1 MINYKLYR
9 NRLIGQNGAQ
19 EVKANRQNG
28 ANGRHEVCGL
38 NRAHSALS
46 FIIYHLS
53 FIISTLSFILL
64 LTCPFSVQ
72 AQIKIGG
79 NVYGGGNHAEVKGST
94 KVTVK
99 AGDIGAVMDPNAT
112 RPLADPQGRV
122 FGGARMA
129 DVGGSTFVNIDGE
142 GATDYIL
149 INQVYGGNDIAG
161 TIGNAKAVG
170 EGVPSELTAILPEP
184 TTAQLTASGKTRDK
198 WREDY
203 KTDNPKLNDVDNRFN
218 SYVRVSTKTL
228 DRNNPDNYFTEAEVA
243 AAANNPEDPAWNKTP
258 GKDLK
263 PDLTAKKV
271 YIGQLFAG
279 GNGDFEYPAEKVNGQ
294 YVIKQNGTIIAKSL
308 TPFVRPEVDS
318 TYLEVVGGSIVY
330 AYGGG
335 NNATV
340 KKKNI
345 IHVDNPSGVT
355 NHIYINKNT
364 WVEDLAATAESGDI
378 IDLLSTARFKEMGI
392 NTAFSKP
399 SSGEYQIG
407 RFFGGNNK
415 AEMSIRPEWNLLAG
429 KIRNLYSGGNKGNM
443 TSPEGLLLEIPSYST
458 LIVDYVYGGCRMAD
472 VVPTVE
478 GAYVPC
484 TNLQEKD
491 GEGNLKYKFPNE
503 LSARILVRGGNI
515 NTVYGG
521 NDVTGKVY
529 DGNAIGIYTSIH
541 GDVYGGG
548 NGAYP
553 YTDNKDYEN
562 HDVYGDFYY
571 AKGASSV
578 ESLNAHRPNAEQVSI
593 RLKGAD
599 ATHPTV
605 IHGSVFVG
613 GNCATLK
620 NVKTKPLVE
629 LKMGSYVIADNV
641 FLGNNGEDMTYE
653 DYLKLYANVTAPD
666 YSTLTLT
673 DPETFASYMNG
684 AAMELQPAI
693 VFDSEGEGDPATYI
707 PNSSYVG
714 SFYCGGNVGSM
725 IIPGK
730 NTYKIDQKLNIYT
743 KFVGGCNKAY
753 VGAIDGLCAAYDGG
767 VLGSASEQPDYTDGA
782 GNIKDRL
789 NIKLENLTITP
800 LRWNDTNQYL
810 VWNTYRWSGYYSAV
824 ENGKTLTKGE
834 VYYTSNTGEGMFE
847 AVGTEVST
855 GSNYYTWE
863 MSEDDESDFEPV
875 PSTPVNA
882 ANRLLGGNVYGGCYE
897 SGHVNGNIVID
908 INEDVLER
916 DEVFG
921 TGFSTVFGR
930 AKSGVEFL
938 DQRDDLNTVA
948 LIVFGGGYGEDSEVW
963 GSTTVNHNKGYVFQI
978 CGGGEMGVVGKHT
991 GTTEAEDGTYTRNDI
1006 SGDIDSYASNGRVYK
1021 YKAAYSSTVNL
1032 KGSVTATSNEG
1043 AVSGLAE
1050 TEYIYAG
1057 GKEGLVCGNT
1067 IVNLGNGRLYDAF
1080 GGACEADVLGHSEAY
1095 IGRQPDGSGG
1105 YQDAFPW
1112 IQDIVYGGNDFTG
1125 TIYGQA
1131 NFKDKVRVETGE
1143 GAFDVLG
1150 KVHNPGGKA
1159 TPDVLFANAYVEYLR
1174 GRVDTIYGGNY
1185 GFYDYMDPILL
1196 DEHGD
1201 PYPQP
1206 EVKSTFVNIRPDMV
1220 PNSNNAITAIFGGS
1234 TGYFGNRE
1242 GDHRQDRS
1250 YVLIDIPDNL
1260 DNFRTTEIFGAGSF
1274 NGLGMNSSYADI
1286 KDPEYNADEKSAII
1300 DLMRGKVGAAYGGS
1314 FMEGVTRRTMVN
1326 VPYGS
1331 TINIGSIFGGAYG
1344 QDLLSPCDV
1353 YEAHVNYSSPDAL
1366 LVYDP
1371 DNDLMKGAIYGGNNT
1386 CRRTLYGFIDID
1398 APVWEQHPI
1407 YGKTRATVYGAG
1419 CGPMTWSEYTEVNL
1433 NKKPDGVTGDYTGAE
1448 VYEVYGGAQ
1457 NGEVLN
1463 AESAKTFMNAFLNP
1477 QDLPEYLQAI
1487 YDERGYNDEIWEKL
1501 WPQCWTIGEGYY
1513 YPYTESGTFDVSTKF
1528 DGYPDNEATNLT
1540 NVLTRVE
1547 DMDDR
1552 DYSDP
1557 RNNPDDR
1564 YKYNTNVRIHEGAYV
1579 ANYAYGGGL
1588 GTSGMTGTGD
1598 VYGTTYIALLGG
1610 EVKKDIYAAGTIG
1623 VVHDNYE
1630 SHEFIASSNAYI
1642 KGGTCRNVYGGGWEG
1657 SVGKHTGGLNA
1668 PYYDFVNNKS
1678 LDIPGETHVVIGDI
1692 GDDKTFA
1699 NGKPAIQRNA
1709 YGGGEGGSI
1718 YGTANLTINNGMIG
1732 YRYKNTATGDAS
1744 ASYDYVPELD
1754 DKSPGDNVLD
1764 GSGNAFG
1771 GGYILNS
1778 YVDNTHVKMFGGQV
1792 RGCLYGGGEVGPI
1805 GRGTI
1810 RYKDTYS
1817 TSGIV
1822 NGKARIFKAGKTHVE
1837 MFNGHVLRNVFGG
1850 GRGVDS
1856 WGGDGTY
1863 SMKEEVLA
1871 TLDKDCK
1878 GFIFGQTEVDIYGG
1892 EVGTNEGMAYN
1903 FGNVFGGCDEGTVYS
1918 AYEKSDGTL
1927 GYGEKIGVRYGDDPH
1942 EGYYFK
1948 KENGAFVPET
1958 VAGETHN
1965 IYTEDCKVLVEPWLQ
1980 VKTTPIT
1987 YGGKTYAV
1995 GDYIPTAYLNTLKAK
2010 TSDGW
2015 PAGWDNVDAGKN
2027 VTIDAKEVFQERGII
2042 IHNAVFAGGNIA
2054 LGSSSV
2060 SANETTVYGNAT
2072 ASIHDVYNRDLITI
2086 GTGHTG
2092 GLYGDGNLTLVDG
2105 YRELNI
2111 TNYGTD
2117 KYHLANELAK
2127 NLYDKLPA
2135 REQAYYEVKY
2145 KCIAENGCTDIEN
2158 TTYKN
2163 GSIVPHDEIVALF
2176 TDNNGHSLK
2185 IKDDGSIATDG
2196 TGTPALIENDA
2207 HQLVV
2212 PNPLIWQENGVVSTY
2227 AGRIMNTIQRADFCG
2242 VFGSRM
2248 VMKGARDRVTDKED
2262 SKLYTINRVR
2272 EVSLNKMDSPAG
2284 DTGDNASHGNYFGI
2298 YSNVNFLGSLTS
2310 DVDFYST
2317 RTTNADL
2324 VKNPQLAPNSS
2335 NETFAEWKALHIKDR
2350 KRNNGNCHNQ
2360 LALASGVYLELT
2372 SEKSTGTRVDQKDWG
2387 LITGVVELDLINV
2400 STGVGGG
2407 YVYAKNQHGERITGH
2422 QNTTLTKLNKDAVS
2436 KFKWDYKTAD
2446 GDRKEWETSG
2456 NFIHS
2461 SQTIIDD
2468 CYNISNKYLSA
2479 DGVPAHYWYIAGSV
2493 YVYDQYITAYTGSPN
2508 AYSKTVE
2515 LPITINAASN
2525 GKMTLMDVQPNLYAY
2540 YATYSNASI
2549 NTPLTGNSKVVINNV
2564 EYHLND
2570 PIDYWEWKKLPAS
2583 EQKLFVE
2590 ETYVVRSDCKIGE
2603 TIYPAGTVL
2612 LPSKYNELSG
2622 NTTVVTK
2629 LEKNE
2634 TGDYVV
2640 VKDKDDNDVTQ
2651 LFTEVFRSSN
2661 NLSHTTGYLLTYDV
2675 TNPEIWK
2682 PWYTELT
2689 GDSRSNKITSAEY
2702 NALAK
2707 ESKKDNEGNTI
2718 KGQDAYTEGPTY
2730 TPNATG
2736 LYGQRKYEDG
2746 DIIPNDIYNTY
2757 TSINTD
2763 YIPNYGK
2770 SEGSEGYDESKK
2782 QATFVPAYVVTK
2794 EYSSTGL
2801 HFYEGAPIS
2810 EATANSLGA
2819 GYAAPAYVCT
2829 HTIELSGTDYIYV
2842 NDLMTES
2849 EKTTLHNRFKAGGP
2863 EENLSIAKEIEDLIV
2878 PAYYCT
2884 SGGLYGGEV
2893 FNKGQNYRALGVWS
2907 SMSEADRSHFTF
2919 NYDALDL
2926 LIDPTYGI
2934 THEEGTRLMQ
2944 KEGTKYQ
2951 YDGYD
2956 AYSDSYEEN
2965 MIYSL
2970 SKPIDYTATYD
2981 DNTTLTVESAVTVKR
2996 PGSSEP
3002 VSTTDILKNDELSR
3016 TVYESLPNEQR
3027 HYAPIKVTVGD
3038 VVKDTYTVYVV
3049 KEGFVHIETPY
3060 AVGATLT
3067 DEEFTALASEEKA
3080 HITTLTFS
3088 KGDLDPVNSNPAA
3101 NTSYN
3106 FYYCRESYKVN
3117 EKGMGRNV
3125 KSIKGEGSGTTYT
3138 ASSDAVPQGAV
3149 IADDDYTAL
3158 VNKQKNFTIHG
3169 VSPMETSTLYVSRE
3183 SDINDLSKEKIITV
3197 IYKYDYEES
3206 DESGLHVTPVSER
3219 HIVNIHIQFESGV
3232 PIVEDIKAPNIVL
3245 PGTSITMRVPTVTPG
3260 AYEILGGGWELFEK
3274 DSYAESHTN
3283 GTPYKPAVDSLYWYQ
3298 DGFLLAYYA
3307 KTYLGKTY
3315 SNAVPVRVAN
3325 YHDLKSVMNDKTK
3338 HLHVDYD
3345 RSRLK
3350 RDSKI
3355 YINDYTSSDMNG
3367 LDLFKD
3373 FYDLSLV
3380 TSSSSDYEIEDGVIT
3395 SVGVGGNSNLE
3406 GHTLLNTE
3414 VRRIDN
3420 KDVMVGVKAGT
3431 NLEFFLRT
3439 DIEHED
3445 NPAVTNEWT
3454 PIGNDAGT
3462 CFNGTFHGDGHTLRG
3477 LDNSLFGHLC
3487 GSVYNLGVMGSFT
3500 SAGVADE
3507 GGGYIE
3513 SCWVKT
3519 TGTPATGVKAVFGNP
3534 TTGSGFRLVNC
3545 YYSDSNHGYTAGA
3558 ATEAPGAATEMPDA
3572 TFYNGEVAY
3581 DLNSFYLNKRYYDK
3595 NDPGEGA
3602 RSFRFWPLNADGS
3615 RADVPATIT
3624 YPSVAT
3630 IAPYGDVSYVEER
3643 FADGDFVFAAG
3654 EIPTTEDERHFE
3666 VTTTDPETKTDYYYP
3681 IWPDDY
3687 LFFGQRLNY
3696 GYAMSPHQDVP
3707 TAIVRA
3713 SGRLAQNAQA
3723 NRVYRAPAYY
3733 RSNEMNAAHFNP
3745 NAYLAQISKD
3755 GTKEA
3760 HPNMT
3765 AIDFAGHN
3773 NTNEVN
3779 GTYKL
3784 GWDDDTNWFYLPLLD
3799 DDGLLSIVNIDE
3811 TQNLLVYAPATSG
3824 DGYVNGQT
3832 HEVLTSYFIEPK
3844 YDDNYDNSNGYRLV
3858 GESTASIH
3866 GHLVQ
3871 SDLTTTNDHLL
3882 VDKQDFNCPIPY
3894 RLGDEYLMW
3903 YQRKPDNQEYVDLK
3917 NGWQGI
3923 SIPFTAELVTTHQ
3936 KGEITH
3942 FFQGS
3947 TKGHEYWLREYSAIG
3962 EGSTTSE
3969 ALATFNYPAAT
3980 GTTKT
3985 DRNSFLWDYY
3995 YKNESVHNQKDENA
4009 DTYLEYRTYYKDAR
4023 TYPGYQLLSTATPYI
4038 IGFPGETYY
4047 EFDLSGNF
4055 QAQNTAET
4063 LEKIG
4068 KQVITFA
4075 SNKGES
4081 IGVSDDETKTGVVKI
4096 YEGAKDF
4103 TVTFKPSYMNE
4114 VLENGQYAMNHDGNA
4129 YVKLDDETATS
4140 WNTTGAKYTFADED
4154 AFNAAVATEA
4164 LYTDAAGT
4172 TPLTWAV
4179 YNATTES
4186 KAATYYK
4193 RTTVKTTKNDDNHVT
4208 PALSAFR
4215 PYFTATITPS
4225 GGSVKRQLPGR
4236 IVFSSTNGSEFE
4248 GGPESALDGTLE
4260 IFSRGR
4266 NIVTR
4271 SHMKEPTTIR
4281 IVNAAGITL
4290 SDFVLPAGQTIET
4303 PVHMPGVYI
4312 VNKKKLSIK

>member
-1 MINYKLYR
+1 MINNKLYR
-9 NRLIGQNGAQ
+9 NGLKRL
-19 EVKANRQNG
+19 NG
-28 ANGRHEVCGL
+28 ANGRYEVFGRHGASGL
-38 NRAHSALS
+38 RGLHRACLS
-46 FIIYHLS
+46 FIIYHLL
-53 FIISTLSFILL
+53 FIISLA
-64 LTCPFSVQ
+64 CPFSAQ
-72 AQIKIGG
+72 AQIKVGG
-79 NVYGGGNHAEVKGST
+79 NVYGAGNKGDVKGCTRVNVYS
-94 KVTVK
+94 
-99 AGDIGAVMDPNAT
+99 GDIGAVTDPDAS
-112 RPLADPQGRV
+112 RPLSNPMGKV

-129 DVGGSTFVNIDGE
+129 NVGGNTFVNIDGE
-142 GATDYIL
+142 NASGYVL
-149 INQVYGGNDIAG
+149 INYVYGGNDIAG
-161 TIGNAKAVG
+161 TIGTAKAVS
-170 EGVPSELTAILPEP
+170 EDVPTELTAVKSAMPEP
-184 TTAQLTASGKTRDK
+184 LPARKTEK
-198 WREDY
+198 HY
-203 KTDNPKLNDVDNRFN
+203 NDVDDTFN
-218 SYVRVSTKTL
+218 SYVRISTKTL
-228 DRNNPDNYFTEAEVA
+228 DPADDDSYYTADEVS
-243 AAANNPEDPAWNKTP
+243 AAANDSEDPAWNKTP

-263 PDLTAKKV
+263 PDPDAHKI
-271 YIGQLFAG
+271 YIGQLFGG
-279 GNGDFEYPAEKVNGQ
+279 GNGDFDYDQVEDY
-294 YVIKQNGTIIAKSL
+294 
-308 TPFVRPEVDS
+308 PEVGKTTHYIYNRSDTEHKS
-318 TYLEVVGGSIVY
+318 PLATLVTNNGEVGFQEPHLDKTYLEVVGGSIVY
-330 AYGGG
+330 GYGGG

-340 KKKNI
+340 KEEAI
-345 IHVDNPSGVT
+345 IHVDNPSNVT
-355 NHIYINKNT
+355 NHIFINKNT
-364 WVEDLAATAESGDI
+364 WLEDPSATAESGDI
-378 IDLLSTARFKEMGI
+378 IDLLSLVRFKEMGI
-392 NTAFSKP
+392 NTGFSKP

-407 RFFGGNNK
+407 RFFGGNNV
-415 AEMSIRPEWNLLAG
+415 AAMDIRPKWNLVSG
-429 KIRNLYSGGNKGNM
+429 KIRNLYSGGNRGNM
-443 TSPEGLLLEIPSYST
+443 TSPEGLLLEIPTYST
-458 LIVDYVYGGCRMAD
+458 LIADYVYGGCRMAD
-472 VVPTVE
+472 VVPTVD
-478 GAYVPC
+478 GVYVPC

-491 GEGNLKYKFPNE
+491 GEGNLIYKFPNE
-503 LSARILVRGGNI
+503 LAARTLVRGGNI

-529 DGNAIGIYTSIH
+529 GGNAVGIYTTIR

-553 YTDNKDYEN
+553 YTDNDKFLSD
-562 HDVYGDFYY
+562 DVYGDFYY
-571 AKGASSV
+571 AKGDFSSYV
-578 ESLNAHRPNAEQVSI
+578 EALNAHRPNAEQVSI
-593 RLKGAD
+593 RLKGNAAND
-599 ATHPTV
+599 PTV
-605 IHGSVFVG
+605 IRGSVFLG

-620 NVKTKPLVE
+620 SIKSKPLVE
-629 LKMGSYVIADNV
+629 LKMGSHVIADNV
-641 FLGNNGEDMTYE
+641 FLGNNGADMTYE
-653 DYLKLYANVTAPD
+653 DYLKLYANVTAD
-666 YSTLTLT
+666 EYSRVDLT
-673 DPETFASYMNG
+673 DDDTFASYMNG

-693 VFDSEGEGDPATYI
+693 VFDSQANGDHDTYI

-753 VGAIDGLCAAYDGG
+753 VDAIDGLCAAYDGG
-767 VLGSASEQPDYTDGA
+767 VLGSEAEQAENGYTEG
-782 GNIKDRL
+782 GKMKDRL
-789 NIKLENLTITP
+789 DIKLENLTITP

-810 VWNTYRWSGYYSAV
+810 VWNTYRWSGHFDAV
-824 ENGKTLTKGE
+824 EAGKTLKEGE
-834 VYYTSNTGEGMFE
+834 IYYTSSTGDGMFE
-847 AVGTEVST
+847 ADGTEVST

-875 PSTPVNA
+875 PSTPAHA

-897 SGHVNGNIVID
+897 SGHVNGNIIID
-908 INEDVLER
+908 INEDVLQR
-916 DEVFG
+916 DEIFG
-921 TGFSTVFGR
+921 TGYSEVFDR
-930 AKSGVEFL
+930 NKSGVEL
-938 DQRDDLNTVA
+938 LNQRDDLMSVA
-948 LIVFGGGYGEDSEVW
+948 LIVFGGGYGMDSEVW

-978 CGGGEMGVVGKHT
+978 CGGGEMGVVGKHI
-991 GTTEAEDGTYTRNDI
+991 GTTEAEYGTYTRDD
-1006 SGDIDSYASNGRVYK
+1006 SGNINSFASNGRLYK
-1021 YKAAYSSTVNL
+1021 YDAAYSSTVNL
-1032 KGSVTATSNEG
+1032 KGSVTATSDEG
-1043 AVSGLAE
+1043 SVTGLAE

-1067 IVNLGNGRLYDAF
+1067 TVNLGNGRLYDAF
-1080 GGACEADVLGHSEAY
+1080 AGACEADVLGHTEAY

-1150 KVHNPGGKA
+1150 KVHNPGSKSN
-1159 TPDVLFANAYVEYLR
+1159 PDVLFANAYVEYLR

-1185 GFYDYMDPILL
+1185 GFYDYTQPILT
-1196 DEHGD
+1196 DENGD

-1206 EVKSTFVNIRPDMV
+1206 EVKSTFVNIRPDHI
-1220 PNSNNAITAIFGGS
+1220 PNSNNAITAIFGGG

-1242 GDHRQDRS
+1242 GDRKQDRS

-1274 NGLGMNSSYADI
+1274 NGLGMNSSYEDI

-1314 FMEGVTRRTMVN
+1314 FMEGITRRTMVN
-1326 VPYGS
+1326 VPSGS

-1371 DNDLMKGAIYGGNNT
+1371 DNDLMKGAIYGGNNA
-1386 CRRTLYGFIDID
+1386 CRRTLYGFIDINSN
-1398 APVWEQHPI
+1398 VREQHPV
-1407 YGKTRATVYGAG
+1407 YGTTRATVYGAG

-1433 NKKPDGVTGDYTGAE
+1433 NDGAE

-1463 AESAKTFMNAFLNP
+1463 AESAKTFMNKYLFPL
-1477 QDLPEYLQAI
+1477 DLPEYLQAI
-1487 YDERGYNDEIWEKL
+1487 YDERGYDDETWSEKL
-1501 WPQCWTIGEGYY
+1501 WPYCWTIGEGYY
-1513 YPYTESGTFDVSTKF
+1513 YPYTESGTFDIDTKF
-1528 DGYPDNEATNLT
+1528 DEYPDNEATNLT
-1540 NVLTRVE
+1540 NVLARTE
-1547 DMDDR
+1547 GMDDR
-1552 DYSDP
+1552 DYSDS
-1557 RNNPDDR
+1557 RNKARDR

-1588 GTSGMTGTGD
+1588 GSSSMPGSGD

-1623 VVHDNYE
+1623 VVYDNYE
-1630 SHEFIASSNAYI
+1630 SHKFIASSNAYI

-1668 PYYDFVNNKS
+1668 PYYDFVNNKQ
-1678 LDIPGETHVVIGDI
+1678 LDIPGETHVVIGDV
-1692 GDDKTFA
+1692 GDAKTFA
-1699 NGKPAIQRNA
+1699 DGKPAIQRNA
-1709 YGGGEGGSI
+1709 YGGGEGGSVF
-1718 YGTANLTINNGMIG
+1718 GTTNLTINNGMIG
-1732 YRYKNTATGDAS
+1732 YRYKNTGTEES
-1744 ASYDYVPELD
+1744 PTYEYVAELD
-1754 DKSPGDNVLD
+1754 EKSPGDNVLD

-1778 YVDNTHVKMFGGQV
+1778 YVDNTHVKMFGGQI
-1792 RGCLYGGGEVGPI
+1792 RGSLYGGGEVGPV

-1822 NGKARIFKAGKTHVE
+1822 NGKARIFKAGKTKVE

-1863 SMKEEVLA
+1863 SMDEAVLA
-1871 TLDKDCK
+1871 TLDKDIK

-1918 AYEKSDGTL
+1918 AYEKNHKLCIGKKDGT
-1927 GYGEKIGVRYGDDPH
+1927 RYDGLY
-1942 EGYYFK
+1942 EGYYF
-1948 KENGAFVPET
+1948 EYEDDDYREE
-1958 VAGETHN
+1958 GEGTAKHRF
-1965 IYTEDCKVLVEPWLQ
+1965 YTEDCKVLVEPWLQ
-1980 VKTTPIT
+1980 VTTSPIT
-1987 YGGKTYAV
+1987 YKGTTYAV

-2010 TSDGW
+2010 TSGGW
-2015 PAGWDNVDAGKN
+2015 PAGWDNVDVGKN
-2027 VTIDAKEVFQERGII
+2027 VIIDEKTVFQERGII

-2060 SANETTVYGNAT
+2060 SANEVTVYGNAT

-2117 KYHLANELAK
+2117 KYHLSNELAK
-2127 NLYDKLPA
+2127 NLYDQLPA

-2145 KCIAENGCTDIEN
+2145 KCIAENGCTDLER
-2158 TTYKN
+2158 TTYKL
-2163 GSIVPHDEIVALF
+2163 GSIVPRDEIIALF
-2176 TDNNGHSLK
+2176 TYDNGTSVE
-2185 IKDDGSIATDG
+2185 IKADG
-2196 TGTPALIENDA
+2196 TIADKEKGESGTPALITNSA
-2207 HQLVV
+2207 GQLVV
-2212 PNPLIWQENGVVSTY
+2212 PNPAMWEENGVVSTY

-2248 VMKGARDRVTDKED
+2248 VMKGAQDRVPDKED

-2272 EVSLNKMDSPAG
+2272 EVSLNKMDTPAG
-2284 DTGDNASHGNYFGI
+2284 DTDEYNVLHGNYFGI

-2324 VKNPQLAPNSS
+2324 VKNPQLKPNSPT
-2335 NETFAEWKALHIKDR
+2335 ETFAEWKALHIKDR
-2350 KRNNGNCHNQ
+2350 TRNNGNCHNQ

-2407 YVYAKNQHGERITGH
+2407 YVYAKNQHGERKDGH
-2422 QNTTLTKLNKDAVS
+2422 QNTTLTKLNETAVS
-2436 KFKWDYKTAD
+2436 KWRWDYKTAD
-2446 GDRKEWETSG
+2446 EDREEWETSG

-2468 CYNISNKYLSA
+2468 CYNISNRYLTA
-2479 DGVPAHYWYIAGSV
+2479 NGVPAHYWYIAGSV
-2493 YVYDQYITAYTGSPN
+2493 YVYDQYITAHTGSPN

-2590 ETYVVRSDCKIGE
+2590 ETYVVRSDCKIGN
-2603 TIYPAGTVL
+2603 TNYLAGTVL
-2612 LPSKYNELSG
+2612 LPSKYNELAE

-2629 LEKNE
+2629 LEKDEN
-2634 TGDYVV
+2634 GDYVV
-2640 VKDKDDNDVTQ
+2640 VKDKDDHDVTL
-2651 LFTEVFRSSN
+2651 LFTDVFRPSN

-2675 TNPEIWK
+2675 TNPKIWE

-2689 GDSRSNKITSAEY
+2689 GDSRSNKITTAVY
-2702 NALAK
+2702 TALPAASTK
-2707 ESKKDNEGNTI
+2707 DESGHITE

-2730 TPNATG
+2730 TPKETS
-2736 LYGQRKYEDG
+2736 LYGQRQYEEG
-2746 DIIPNDIYNTY
+2746 DIIPDKIYDTY
-2757 TSINTD
+2757 TGIASNESTRS

-2770 SEGSEGYDESKK
+2770 SEGSEGYDASKK
-2782 QATFVPAYVVTK
+2782 QAEFEGAYVITK
-2794 EYSSTGL
+2794 EYTSPSL
-2801 HFYEGAPIS
+2801 HYYKGAPIS
-2810 EATANSLGA
+2810 RTTATSLGE

-2829 HTIELSGTDYIYV
+2829 NTIELSATDYIYV
-2842 NDLMTES
+2842 NDLMTLA
-2849 EKTTLHNRFKAGGP
+2849 EKNQLMSDYPALADDID
-2863 EENLSIAKEIEDLIV
+2863 ELIV
-2878 PAYYCT
+2878 PAYYCI
-2884 SGGLYGGEV
+2884 SDGLYGGEV
-2893 FNKGQNYRALGVWS
+2893 FTVGQNYRALGVWS
-2907 SMSEADRSHFTF
+2907 SMSEEDRSHFTF

-2934 THEEGTRLMQ
+2934 THTEGTRLMQ

-2951 YDGYD
+2951 YDIDLTKESFNPATATD
-2956 AYSDSYEEN
+2956 AEKEK

-2981 DNTTLTVESAVTVKR
+2981 GTSESDTEPLTYTDANNVEHSVAV
-2996 PGSSEP
+2996 
-3002 VSTTDILKNDELSR
+3002 NAELNR
-3016 TVYESLPNEQR
+3016 EAYESLPNEQR
-3027 HYAPIKVTVGD
+3027 HYAPIKVDVGATVEES
-3038 VVKDTYTVYVV
+3038 YTVYVV

-3060 AVGATLT
+3060 AVGAALS
-3067 DEEFTALASEEKA
+3067 DEEYTALTTEEKA
-3080 HITTLTFS
+3080 YITTLTFT
-3088 KGDLDPVNSNPAA
+3088 KHDLDPVNDNPSA
-3101 NTSYN
+3101 NTSYT
-3106 FYYCRESYKVN
+3106 FYYCRETYKVN
-3117 EKGMGRNV
+3117 EKGMGQDV
-3125 KSIKGEGSGTTYT
+3125 ESIKGEGSGTTYDT
-3138 ASSDAVPQGAV
+3138 NDAVPQGAV
-3149 IADDDYTAL
+3149 IADGNYSTL

-3169 VSPMETSTLYVSRE
+3169 ISPMETSTLYVSHE

-3219 HIVNIHIQFESGV
+3219 HIVNIHIQFESGL
-3232 PIVEDIKAPNIVL
+3232 PIVDDIKAPRIVL
-3245 PGTSITMRVPTVTPG
+3245 PGTSITMRVPSVTPG
-3260 AYEILGGGWELFEK
+3260 AYEILGGGWELFENEP
-3274 DSYAESHTN
+3274 DAESHTN
-3283 GTPYKPAVDSLYWYQ
+3283 GTPYKPAADSLYWYQ

-3315 SNAVPVRVAN
+3315 SNAVPVSVAN
-3325 YHDLKSVMNDKTK
+3325 YHDLKGIMNDKTK

-3345 RSRLK
+3345 RNRLK

-3373 FYDLSLV
+3373 FYDLSLI
-3380 TSSSSDYEIEDGVIT
+3380 TGSSSIYEVEDGEIT
-3395 SVGVGGNSNLE
+3395 SVGEGGNSNLV
-3406 GHTLLNTE
+3406 GHTLLNTA
-3414 VRRIDN
+3414 VRRIDDE
-3420 KDVMVGVKAGT
+3420 DVMVGVKAGT
-3431 NLEFFLRT
+3431 NLQFYLRT
-3439 DIEHED
+3439 DIEHEGS
-3445 NPAVTNEWT
+3445 WT
-3454 PIGNDAGT
+3454 PIASGT
-3462 CFNGTFHGDGHTLRG
+3462 DPCFNGTFHGDGHTISG
-3477 LDNSLFGHLC
+3477 LAPALGTTGSLFHKLC
-3487 GSVYNLGVMGSFT
+3487 GNVYNLGVMGSFT
-3500 SAGVADE
+3500 GAGVADE
-3507 GGGYIE
+3507 GDGYIE

-3519 TGTPATGVKAVFGNP
+3519 TGTPAAGVKAVFGDP
-3534 TTGSGFRLVNC
+3534 SRTGSTGLTQVVNC
-3545 YYSDSNHGYTAGA
+3545 YYSENNNYAKPLTENEKAHGV
-3558 ATEAPGAATEMPDA
+3558 PTEMHDA

-3595 NDPGEGA
+3595 HPGSE
-3602 RSFRFWPLNADGS
+3602 RSFKFWPLNADGS
-3615 RADVPATIT
+3615 RAENPATIT
-3624 YPSVAT
+3624 YPSVDD
-3630 IAPYGDVSYVEER
+3630 IAAYGDVGYVEKR

-3654 EIPTTEDERHFE
+3654 EIPTEEDERHIE
-3666 VTTTDPETKTDYYYP
+3666 VTIGTPGSGVETKEDHYYP

-3713 SGRLAQNAQA
+3713 GGRLAQNTQA

-3733 RSNEMNAAHFNP
+3733 GSKTMSVAHFNP
-3745 NAYLAQISKD
+3745 NVYLAQISKD

-3773 NTNEVN
+3773 NNNEVT
-3779 GTYKL
+3779 GTYNL
-3784 GWDDDTNWFYLPLLD
+3784 GWDDTNWFYLPLLD
-3799 DDGLLSIVNIDE
+3799 DDGLLSIVNQDE

-3824 DGYVNGQT
+3824 DGYVNAQT
-3832 HEVLTSYFIEPK
+3832 HGVLTSYFLDPDYEND
-3844 YDDNYDNSNGYRLV
+3844 YYDNSSGYRLV
-3858 GESTASIH
+3858 RESTASIH

-3871 SDLTTTNDHLL
+3871 SDLTATNDHLL
-3882 VDKQDFNCPIPY
+3882 VDKQDFNCPILY
-3894 RLGDEYLMW
+3894 DFDANHLMW
-3903 YQRKPDNQEYVDLK
+3903 YQRKPDDQEYVDLK
-3917 NGWQGI
+3917 KGWQGI

-3947 TKGHEYWLREYSAIG
+3947 TTGHEYWLRAYSDID
-3962 EGSTTSE
+3962 EGSNDTE
-3969 ALATFNYPAAT
+3969 ALATFNYPDAT

-3985 DRNSFLWDYY
+3985 DGNSFLWDYY
-3995 YKNESVHNQKDENA
+3995 YKNEAVHNQKDENA
-4009 DTYLEYRTYYKDAR
+4009 DTYAEYRHYYENAR
-4023 TYPGYQLLSTATPYI
+4023 TYAGYPLLSAATPYI

-4047 EFDLSGNF
+4047 EFDLSGTF
-4055 QAQNTAET
+4055 EAKNTAEMI
-4063 LEKIG
+4063 EKIG

-4075 SNKGES
+4075 SNKGAR
-4081 IGVSDDETKTGVVKI
+4081 INVSDDEMDGVEKTYV
-4096 YEGAKDF
+4096 GAKNF
-4103 TVTFKPSYMNE
+4103 TATFKPNYMNK
-4114 VLENGQYAMNHDGNA
+4114 VLENGKYVMNNVGDA
-4129 YVKLDDETATS
+4129 FVKLDDETATS
-4140 WNTTGAKYTFADED
+4140 WNTTGAKYTFADVTE
-4154 AFNAAVATEA
+4154 FNAEVAA
-4164 LYTDAAGT
+4164 GKLYTDEIGMT
-4172 TPLTWAV
+4172 ELTWEA
-4179 YNATTES
+4179 YNANTES
-4186 KAATYYK
+4186 RTATYYK
-4193 RTTVKTTKNDDNHVT
+4193 RTTVKTTANDTHGVT
-4208 PALSAFR
+4208 PSLSAFR
-4215 PYFTATITPS
+4215 PYFLATITNTSTKGKLPS
-4225 GGSVKRQLPGR
+4225 R
-4236 IVFSSTNGSEFE
+4236 ILFNRTNGSEFE
-4248 GGPESALDGTLE
+4248 GGPESALDGTVE
-4260 IFSRGR
+4260 IFARGR

-4271 SHMKEPTTIR
+4271 SHMKEATTIR
-4281 IVNAAGITL
+4281 IINIGGVTVA
-4290 SDFVLPAGQTIET
+4290 DFVLPAGQTIET
-4303 PVHMPGVYI
+4303 PVQAHGAYI
-4312 VNKKKLSIK
+4312 VNKKKVFVR